1 VVPEVTFC
9 LRALE
14 RCLRWAQAAG
24 MKEPLKTL
32 LSPLNFAAYVAW
44 AAIGWELVFTRWT
57 PPPVLAAPAPVALL
71 VAMQVAFLLLFMV
84 VSSVP
89 VADAGKRAMVLLQ
102 YGLAFALMMLA
113 RNSTLP
119 ILLILCAIQVVHLWR
134 PRGALLVIAASNVA
148 IYFVYR
154 DIWEHRAPVIG
165 TVMNLSFQ
173 AFAALTAW
181 FAFRAEQARD
191 ELAAANADLLATR
204 SLLAETAR
212 DSERLRLS
220 RELHDVAGHKLTAL
234 KLNLAAL
241 VRDPRFSADEQVRL
255 CARLADELL
264 ADIRGVVMQMR
275 RDEGLDLA
283 AALEA
288 LATPFERPRMHLQIE
303 PQARVASVAQAEA
316 VLRAVQEGLTNAVR
330 HSQANNLW
338 VVLRREAGTLRLDI
352 RDDGRGSSG
361 AELRAGNGLR
371 GMRERLEGVGGGL
384 DVSRTDT
391 GGVHLQAWLPVAA

>member
-1 VVPEVTFC
+1 MN
-9 LRALE
+9 E
-14 RCLRWAQAAG
+14 R
-24 MKEPLKTL
+24 LKVL
-32 LSPLNFAAYVAW
+32 LSPLNFAGYIAW
-44 AAIGWELVFTRWT
+44 GGIGWELLFSRWT
-57 PPPVLAAPAPVALL
+57 PP
-71 VAMQVAFLLLFMV
+71 
-84 VSSVP
+84 
-89 VADAGKRAMVLLQ
+89 G
-102 YGLAFALMMLA
+102 GLAFEAPNALLAALHLVFLGLFMAVTSGPWSRVGPRTMIGAQVLIAFVLMFLA

-119 ILLILCAIQVVHLWR
+119 ILLILCAIQVVHVWK
-134 PRGALLVIAASNVA
+134 PRSALLILLVVNTGLFLI
-148 IYFVYR
+148 YR
-154 DIWEHRAPVIG
+154 DVWQLSSPLVA
-165 TVMNLSFQ
+165 TLMNLSFQ

-181 FAFRAEQARD
+181 FALRAEQARD
-191 ELAAANADLLATR
+191 ELAATNADLLATR

-241 VRDPRFSADEQVRL
+241 ARDPRFSADEQVRL

-283 AALEA
+283 AAMEA

-338 VVLRREAGTLRLDI
+338 VVLRRDATALRLDI
-352 RDDGRGSSG
+352 RDDGRGG
-361 AELRAGNGLR
+361 GELRAGNGLR

-391 GGVHLQAWLPVAA
+391 GGVHLQAWLPTAA

>member
-1 VVPEVTFC
+1 
-9 LRALE
+9 
-14 RCLRWAQAAG
+14 

-32 LSPLNFAAYVAW
+32 LSPLNFAAYLAW
-44 AAIGWELVFTRWT
+44 GAIGWELMFSRWQ
-57 PPPVLAAPAPVALL
+57 PPGVAL
-71 VAMQVAFLLLFMV
+71 VAPSALLATLHVAFLLLFMAV
-84 VSSVP
+84 TCGPSAQP
-89 VADAGKRAMVLLQ
+89 AKRVMILAQL
-102 YGLAFALMMLA
+102 GLAFVLMLLA
-113 RNSTLP
+113 RNSTMP
-119 ILLILCAIQVVHLWR
+119 ILLILCAIQIVHCWR
-134 PRGALLVIAASNVA
+134 PRAALLILIAVNVGM
-148 IYFVYR
+148 FLVYR
-154 DIWEHRAPVIG
+154 DVWQIRAPLIG
-165 TVMNLSFQ
+165 TLMNMSFQ

-181 FAFRAEQARD
+181 FAFSAEKARD

-241 VRDPRFSADEQVRL
+241 ARDPRFAADEQVRL

-275 RDEGLDLA
+275 HDEGLDLG
-283 AALEA
+283 AALQA
-288 LATPFERPRMHLQIE
+288 LATPFPRPNMHLQIE
-303 PQARVASVAQAEA
+303 PQARVASLAQAEA

-330 HSQANNLW
+330 HSQAHNLW
-338 VVLRREAGTLRLDI
+338 VVLRRDGGTLRLDI
-352 RDDGRGSSG
+352 RDDGRGQG
-361 AELRAGNGLR
+361 ELCAGNGLR
-371 GMRERLEGVGGGL
+371 GMRERLEDVGGGL

>member
-1 VVPEVTFC
+1 
-9 LRALE
+9 
-14 RCLRWAQAAG
+14 

-32 LSPLNFAAYVAW
+32 LSPLNFAGYLAW
-44 AAIGWELVFTRWT
+44 GAIGWELMFSRWQ
-57 PPPVLAAPAPVALL
+57 PPGGLALQAPSALL
-71 VAMQVAFLLLFMV
+71 ATLHVVFLLLFMAV
-84 VSSVP
+84 TSGP
-89 VADAGKRAMVLLQ
+89 WAQPAKRAMVLAQ
-102 YGLAFALMMLA
+102 IALAFVLMLLA

-119 ILLILCAIQVVHLWR
+119 ILLILCAIQIVHCWP
-134 PRGALLVIAASNVA
+134 PRLATLMVLA
-148 IYFVYR
+148 INIGTFLVYR
-154 DIWEHRAPVIG
+154 QVWQLNSPVI
-165 TVMNLSFQ
+165 TTLMNMSFQ

-181 FAFRAEQARD
+181 FAFSAEKARD

-241 VRDPRFSADEQVRL
+241 ARDPRFSADEQVRL

-264 ADIRGVVMQMR
+264 TDIRGVVMQMR

-283 AALEA
+283 AAMEA

-303 PQARVASVAQAEA
+303 PLARVASVAQAEA

-338 VVLRREAGTLRLDI
+338 VVLRRDGTALRLDI
-352 RDDGRGSSG
+352 RDDGRGGGGS
-361 AELRAGNGLR
+361 LCPGNGLR